1 MIKQIVFKLLIC
13 FLFSI
18 RVFNGLASFLKGLD
32 DKPREKEIQRETNQE
47 VEVGIQELTLLRL
60 RNLIY
65 SVL

>member
-1 MIKQIVFKLLIC
+1 
-13 FLFSI
+13 
-18 RVFNGLASFLKGLD
+18 VFNGLASFLKGLD